1 MSHAPDAL
9 CQNRTPQS
17 GGLPQ
22 SYILTAHRVPR
33 FFPMI
38 VVKKIY
44 EVNGA
49 SVKPGNP
56 RRGRLEVGLDLVE
69 PWEVYLGYEI
79 SANPLNS
86 TDHV

>member
-1 MSHAPDAL
+1 
-9 CQNRTPQS
+9 
-17 GGLPQ
+17 
-22 SYILTAHRVPR
+22 
-33 FFPMI
+33 MI